1 MFIVMIIAIFI
12 AGFIAGGITC
22 VAFATYLEDR
32 GLVEA
37 TPAVSEPILKPTFKA
52 DILYY
57 ND

>member
-1 MFIVMIIAIFI
+1 MIIALIVVFI
-12 AGFIAGGITC
+12 AGFIAGGISC
-22 VAFATYLEDR
+22 VAFATYLEER

-37 TPAVSEPILKPTFKA
+37 APAVSEPILKTSTFKP